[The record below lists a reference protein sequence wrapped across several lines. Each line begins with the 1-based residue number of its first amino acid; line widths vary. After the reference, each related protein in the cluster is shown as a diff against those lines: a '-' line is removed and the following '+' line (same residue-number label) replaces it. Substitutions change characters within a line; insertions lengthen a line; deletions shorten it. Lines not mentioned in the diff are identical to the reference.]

1 MVLNEVPGKVF
12 HFQNLAIFKQVHQ
25 RIIAVEVQ
33 NIIYVVCGLNKLP
46 GSETEIVSLE
56 EISQAAFYTDQGSW
70 FIVPYFHIFAAFQQ
84 IFIPSG
90 LIGCFGLQ
98 MPQKWFIF
106 GFSCFVASIKQPFST
121 NLGAGHNCP
130 FLLLFIIEFFHYS

>member
-12 HFQNLAIFKQVHQ
+12 QFQNLAIFKQVHQ

-56 EISQAAFYTDQGSW
+56 EISQAAFYPDQACW
-70 FIVPYFHIFAAFQQ
+70 FIVPYFCSLSADIYPIRTDRLLRLANA
-84 IFIPSG
+84 PKMVY
-90 LIGCFGLQ
+90 LWAL
-98 MPQKWFIF
+98 
-106 GFSCFVASIKQPFST
+106 VA
-121 NLGAGHNCP
+121 L
-130 FLLLFIIEFFHYS
+130 